1 MERERERQY
10 RGASAADESP
20 LRRWSEGVGSLLGV
34 GVGSLGSLLGVGVGS
49 LLGVARCGC
58 GFLARCCSVWVWVPC
73 SVLLGVGVGSLRGV
87 ARCGC
92 GFPFLSFSLFF
103 PFLSF
108 SFVLSFSGN
117 VGQRWL

>member
-34 GVGSLGSLLGVGVGS
+34 GVGSL
-49 LLGVARCGC
+49 LGVARCGC
-58 GFLARCCSVWVWVPC
+58 GFLARCCSV
-73 SVLLGVGVGSLRGV
+73 LLGVGVGSLLGV